1 MRIDPFAI
9 RSAYQ
14 AQARFDEAATGP
26 RADAS
31 REKRLEQRIES
42 QLTGE
47 LARIRERIERPDAE
61 TPAGD
66 PGHLLDILA

>member
-1 MRIDPFAI
+1 MRIDPSAI

-47 LARIRERIERPDAE
+47 LAE